1 VIDTIYIEKEARN
14 DAVTLAILERLKH
27 CRIIDIERYGEVF
40 NPNTQNFRLQKLK
53 PALILARKHSRKVL
67 PTPSDYGIGGQRNY
81 YFSHMMNCIY
91 DCRYCFLQGMYPSSN
106 YVVFTNYND
115 FFDDIVETSNQ
126 HPDEASWFFSG
137 YDCDSLALEPVT
149 EFMQQCL
156 DLFESLYN
164 QDRHSKRENSE
175 GTGAHLEIRTKSTQ
189 IRSLLKRQALPNCVV
204 AYSLSPEAIVESLE
218 HKTPS
223 LEKRIDALYRLQQ
236 AGWPIGLRFDPLI
249 AADNFQS
256 LYRDMFD
263 QVFSRLDCEL
273 IHSVSLG
280 TFRLPKPFHKK
291 ITRLYPEE
299 PMFAVP
305 MHQHNRAAAKGES
318 AMIGYLPQIEHEMMQ
333 FCEKQILR
341 WIDSDRL
348 FHCVETSDSDTQQ
361 GQQGT
366 TPPMTNQTVI
376 KDGSVD
382 NHSESL
388 SRST

>member
-1 VIDTIYIEKEARN
+1 VIDTIYIERQARN
-14 DAVTLAILERLKH
+14 DAVTLAVLERLKP
-27 CRIIDIERYGEVF
+27 CRIIDIERFGEVF
-40 NPNTQNFRLQKLK
+40 NPNTQNFRLQKRK

-67 PTPSDYGIGGQRNY
+67 PTPSDYGIGGQHNY

-91 DCRYCFLQGMYPSSN
+91 DCRYCFLQGMYSSSN
-106 YVVFTNYND
+106 YVVFTNYD
-115 FFDDIVETSNQ
+115 QFFDDIIATSRQ

-156 DLFESLYN
+156 DLFESLCN
-164 QDRHSKRENSE
+164 QNDQSKRA
-175 GTGAHLEIRTKSTQ
+175 GAHLEIRTKSTQ
-189 IRSLLKRQALPNCVV
+189 IRSLLKRQALSNCVV
-204 AYSLSPEAIVESLE
+204 AYSLSPQAIVESLE

-249 AADNFQS
+249 AAENFQP
-256 LYRDMFD
+256 LYREMFD
-263 QVFSRLDCEL
+263 QVFSRLDCDL

-291 ITRLYPEE
+291 ISRLYPEE

-305 MHQHNRAAAKGES
+305 MYQYNRGTAKGES
-318 AMIGYLPQIEHEMMQ
+318 AMISYLPEMEHEMME
-333 FCEKQILR
+333 FSEKQILR

-348 FHCVETSDSDTQQ
+348 FRCVETSGSDVQKDQQ
-361 GQQGT
+361 GE
-366 TPPMTNQTVI
+366 TPLRAVKAVNRGEPGCSQP
-376 KDGSVD
+376 
-382 NHSESL
+382 ES
-388 SRST
+388 